1 MKKKSSKFL
10 TQNSHFFRGI
20 WRSLNPSSCLLLA
33 CNWLKY
39 NYGTFSKSLGVAKHV
54 RIGLKNIKNFCWNKS
69 FHRNFWLKFDISHEA
84 ITRKVPSVPTLSVKK
99 NFLRPQIK
107 KFGIKYPSIITHPKT
122 VWGIQTPKTLPAT
135 YFISPEGEI
144 VFTSLKPQD
153 EASLSLIYEDLQNGA

>member
-1 MKKKSSKFL
+1 MKNKIIQLLSV
-10 TQNSHFFRGI
+10 
-20 WRSLNPSSCLLLA
+20 LLLLS
-33 CNWLKY
+33 CQNNDIEVFNGSDTSITKLNGSWIVI
-39 NYGTFSKSLGVAKHV
+39 NYWADWCAPCIKEIPEIVSFSKKYPEVEVFAF
-54 RIGLKNIKNFCWNKS
+54 NFD
-69 FHRNFWLKFDISHEA
+69 RLEA
-84 ITRKVPSVPTLSVKK
+84 ED
-99 NFLRPQIK
+99 LRPQIK

>member
-1 MKKKSSKFL
+1 MDRRTF
-10 TQNSHFFRGI
+10 
-20 WRSLNPSSCLLLA
+20 W
-33 CNWLKY
+33 
-39 NYGTFSKSLGVAKHV
+39 NYGIGAGVLLTGCFG
-54 RIGLKNIKNFCWNKS
+54 IGGNLSNQNRKLKGNINHSVSRWCFDDIPLDS
-69 FHRNFWLKFDISHEA
+69 FLK
-84 ITRKVPSVPTLSVKK
+84 
-99 NFLRPQIK
+99 QIK